1 MFTQKIF
8 CGQKI
13 FLPGKYFCLKNTFA
27 QKIFSSAK
35 IFLAK
40 KIFLSERFVGETT
53 NKFGPKVL
61 KLQPKAAFNSPP
73 QELEEGARS
82 APYLLVLQIVL

>member
-1 MFTQKIF
+1 LHEKYLPKKYVFFRKILLLKKYLPQKYNIF
-8 CGQKI
+8 A
-13 FLPGKYFCLKNTFA
+13 T
-27 QKIFSSAK
+27 
-35 IFLAK
+35 
-40 KIFLSERFVGETT
+40 KIFLSEKFVGLTT

-82 APYLLVLQIVL
+82 APYLLV